1 MRSLLA
7 AALVLAGAAT
17 APAQAAEPRRSAQ
30 FERCYN
36 NPDSTTLGLRECIG
50 EEFKRQD
57 ARLNGA
63 YAQAMRS
70 LDTAAQARLRIA
82 QRAWIAFRDADCQ
95 AVLAANG
102 GTMAPMLADLCYLDR
117 TTQRADELEDFSK
130 P

>member
-1 MRSLLA
+1 MRVLLA
-7 AALVLAGAAT
+7 AALVLTGAAT
-17 APAQAAEPRRSAQ
+17 APAQAAEPMRSAQ

-36 NPDSTTLGLRECIG
+36 NPDSTTLSLRECLG
-50 EEFKRQD
+50 AEYRRQD

-63 YAQAMRS
+63 YARAMS
-70 LDTAAQARLRIA
+70 GVGPVAQAKLRAA

-102 GTMAPMLADLCYLDR
+102 GTMAPVLADLCYLDR
-117 TTQRADELEDFSK
+117 TIQRADDLATFSQ

>member
-1 MRSLLA
+1 MRILLA

-36 NPDSTTLGLRECIG
+36 DPDSTTLSLRQCIG

-63 YAQAMRS
+63 YAQAMRN
-70 LDTAAQARLRIA
+70 LDTAAQARLRTA

-117 TTQRADELEDFSK
+117 TAQRADELEDFSK